1 MAGGGKRQTSS
12 VEPAAQLSE
21 AREPS
26 LRASAPGL
34 PAATRGSASVESPS
48 SAAPPRSLD
57 FRTIFELEVGYVM
70 RTLRRL
76 SVAPA
81 DLEDLA
87 HEVFL
92 AVHQQLGRYDSSR
105 PLRPWLFGFAF
116 RIASHYR
123 RKARRETALDDVDG
137 VVDAAD
143 APDAVLEK
151 ERRRKLVLAA
161 LDEVELSRRAVFV
174 MHELDGFT
182 CEEISKTLE
191 IPIGTTY
198 SRLRLARQDFSETMH
213 RLRARRVIG

>member
-1 MAGGGKRQTSS
+1 MDPGAKRQSQEVEQPAHSS
-12 VEPAAQLSE
+12 G
-21 AREPS
+21 
-26 LRASAPGL
+26 PGQ
-34 PAATRGSASVESPS
+34 
-48 SAAPPRSLD
+48 LD

-81 DLEDLA
+81 DLEDMT

-92 AVHQQLGRYDSSR
+92 AVHQQLHRYDSSR

-123 RKARRETALDDVDG
+123 RKARRETALADVEG
-137 VVDAAD
+137 VADAAE
-143 APDAVLEK
+143 APDALVEK

-161 LDEVELSRRAVFV
+161 LDQIELSRRAVFV
-174 MHELDGFT
+174 LHELDGFT
-182 CEEISKTLE
+182 CEEISRTLE

-198 SRLRLARQDFSETMH
+198 SRLRLAREDFSATMH
-213 RLRARRVIG
+213 RLRARRAVG